1 MMQFNLY
8 LTEAASEEKLTHL
21 EHAEDHVINNG
32 MEGFAHAYHNLEDV
46 KDQVNGK
53 KNKTKIAT
61 KYDGCLHEDT
71 IVLLS
76 NGDEKT
82 IKDIISCW
90 SLANSCTVVGV
101 DDHNNIINT
110 PIVDY
115 LTAITPKSWVR
126 VDGVDGYILLT
137 EDHQVM
143 TDRGWVQAGDL
154 IVGDNIRN
162 MDSYK

>member
-1 MMQFNLY
+1 MQSLLTY

-21 EHAEDHVINNG
+21 EHAEDHVINDG

-71 IVLLS
+71 VILLN

-82 IKDIISCW
+82 IKEIITSW
-90 SLANSCTVVGV
+90 SLANPCVAIGV
-101 DDHNNIINT
+101 DDNNNIIHT

-115 LTAITPKSWVR
+115 LAAITPKSWVR
-126 VDGVDGYILLT
+126 VDGIDGYILLT

-143 TDRGWVQAGDL
+143 TDRGWVQAGNL
-154 IVGDNIRN
+154 IVGDIIRN